1 LTRNASID
9 ALAYIEGV
17 TVRQLSR
24 SSNVDLCH
32 YVSPA
37 NSKYSN
43 NNNNNNNNNNGA
55 SSSCSTVGQR
65 YTFGISYNISYMEDT
80 HGWWFQYNNKIGINV
95 GITNLYDDN
104 FAATCR
110 FVLVVKHVYEVYSN
124 NWYSSSPQYYYRILY
139 WSFFGAATAVASVW
153 IGYRV
158 RRKCRVIGL
167 DDWNRMVSSTTMD
180 YHHHHHHHD
189 NYYPQ
194 QDANSS
200 IVINIET
207 KQPSQQQQ
215 QRVEMQEHNEEF
227 LESVPSTAFQ
237 IMKDTPVHHAASITP
252 ANTRP
257 FSQPLPPR

>member
-1 LTRNASID
+1 MD
-9 ALAYIEGV
+9 
-17 TVRQLSR
+17 
-24 SSNVDLCH
+24 
-32 YVSPA
+32 
-37 NSKYSN
+37 
-43 NNNNNNNNNNGA
+43 
-55 SSSCSTVGQR
+55 
-65 YTFGISYNISYMEDT
+65 DT

-95 GITNLYDDN
+95 GITNLYDDK

-124 NWYSSSPQYYYRILY
+124 NSYSSTPQYYYRILY

-167 DDWNRMVSSTTMD
+167 DDWNRMVSNTTMD
-180 YHHHHHHHD
+180 YHHHHD
-189 NYYPQ
+189 YYPQ
-194 QDANSS
+194 PDANSS

-215 QRVEMQEHNEEF
+215 QRVEKQEHDEEF
-227 LESVPSTAFQ
+227 LEQVPSTAFQ
-237 IMKDTPVHHAASITP
+237 IMKDTPVHHAAYIAP

-257 FSQPLPPR
+257 FSEPLPPR